1 MAKKTRATSRRGRS
15 ASSHGILYPLD
26 VVCEWAGISQ
36 PTAKEI
42 SAYRMPLPYRSLLVH
57 ESDMSITLERHFGGR
72 VALRVL
78 STFFKERW
86 YFRRVL
92 LVQEYSGKPVEMGAI
107 SMDLSAFSRRIRA
120 KILKN
125 EVPLGRILRD
135 AKVDFKSQARVFLE
149 VKPNAEMMGVFWMRE
164 SRSLYG
170 RQTEML
176 YRGKKIGDIVEVLP
190 PV

>member
-1 MAKKTRATSRRGRS
+1 MPKKSHSVSRRIHS
-15 ASSHGILYPLD
+15 ASPHGILFPLD
-26 VVCEWAGISQ
+26 VVYEWAGIRL

-42 SAYRMPLPYRSLLVH
+42 SPYEIPLPYRALLVH
-57 ESDMSITLERHFGGR
+57 QADMTITLEQYFGGR
-72 VALRVL
+72 MALRVL
-78 STFFKERW
+78 STFFKKGW

-92 LVQEYSGKPVEMGAI
+92 LVQEYSGRPVQMGAI
-107 SMDLSAFSRRIRA
+107 DMDLNVFNRNIRS

-135 AKVDFKSQARVFLE
+135 AGLDFKSQAKVFLK
-149 VKPNAEMMGVFWMRE
+149 VTPNSDMMGVFWMRE
-164 SRSLYG
+164 PRTLYG